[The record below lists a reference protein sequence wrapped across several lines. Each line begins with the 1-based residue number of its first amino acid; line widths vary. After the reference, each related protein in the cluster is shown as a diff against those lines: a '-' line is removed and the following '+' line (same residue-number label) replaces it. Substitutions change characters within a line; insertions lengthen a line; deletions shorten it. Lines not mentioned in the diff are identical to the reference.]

1 MSEQQQEAPLGAVV
15 IEDNYVMRLGTVTLL
30 GAQPDLRVL
39 GEADGGARGIEM
51 ARALRPDVVVVDMR
65 MPDVDGVAV
74 AAALSAEEP
83 PLRVLIFSH
92 YASEHDVLR
101 ALRAGAF
108 GYVTKEVQPDAFL
121 AAVRAVARGQRFLP
135 PDLSGK
141 VAAAMS
147 HTPLTP
153 RETEVLALLARGLQN
168 PAIATALGITERTT
182 VMHVSNILAKL
193 DARTRTEAVARAH
206 DRGLLPDR

>member
-1 MSEQQQEAPLGAVV
+1 MSEQQEPAPISVLV

-30 GAQPDLRVL
+30 GAQPDLRVV
-39 GEADGGARGIEM
+39 GEAEGGVRGIEL
-51 ARALRPDVVVVDMR
+51 ARTLRPDVVVADLR
-65 MPDVDGVAV
+65 MPDVDGVGV
-74 AAALSAEEP
+74 ASTLGGEDP

-92 YASEHDVLR
+92 YASEQDVLR

-121 AAVRAVARGQRFLP
+121 AAVRAVGRGQRFLP
-135 PDLSGK
+135 PELSGK

-147 HTPLTP
+147 QTPLTP
-153 RETEVLALLARGLQN
+153 REREVLALLARGLQN

-193 DARTRTEAVARAH
+193 EARTRTEAVARAH
-206 DRGLLPDR
+206 ERGLLPDR